1 MVGQINLNFKTTRLL
16 ISLMVLIFAIQN
28 SAAQNKK
35 TLLFKHLTQ
44 ENGLSDPTVRALH
57 IDKDDFLW
65 IGTENGLN
73 RFDGT
78 NCITYK
84 KTKVNQSNIPGNYL
98 TNIIEDKNGDLIIGS
113 QSNLVKYNKKTD
125 NFSLYNFSL
134 PDLQQN
140 YYSFPFYIDKQD
152 NLWVYLAG
160 NIYKHNSKNKQ
171 LIKITEFSNG
181 YQFKSKPFYQELNWF
196 ISRGVKGI
204 YINRIEDGKEKSAT
218 EYFMPSSNKNSLI
231 SHIEDVYIASDTLL
245 WLAGEKGLI
254 KLNLIN
260 GTYKVFNSH
269 VKIKNIVCTAIAK
282 YPNKPL
288 LFVGT
293 NGSGLLIFDLVTE
306 TFINH
311 YEHIE
316 SDPYSIS
323 ANYIRRIYIDSK
335 SNLFLGIDGY
345 GLDYTNLNQV
355 IFPRYVTKAENKDNN
370 ITAILKLKDQVWCAT
385 KNSGIKI
392 YNHDLS
398 KTVSTEFQHLGINKL
413 IQLENNNVLIEL
425 ANGAFYLFQY
435 NRNKFIPLKAI
446 FSNNFKGKVDIHQML
461 KLGKDSLFAATEFGI
476 ARVQISKNNTIRFDL
491 LNEPNKSITWPNVQ
505 QLIQLPGNKILV
517 QTYYTAMY
525 LFDVKHNQFIFE
537 HKTIRTPYAT
547 NGKAVIGKYLYLAT
561 TAGLLKYNI
570 EKLSE
575 KEELLIDA
583 KCTSLITDEHNN
595 LWIGTNNGLYFYNTL
610 KKTTIKY
617 TTSDGLQ
624 SMVFNVGCISKLSEN
639 QIAVGGINGVN
650 IFNPQKTVPFKSIG
664 CPKIVS
670 IQIND
675 KPYKNAGNSLT
686 AKKLNL
692 NHNENTIT
700 IGFSSM
706 DYINPLQRKI
716 KYKMAGYDNR
726 EVIVTGNSELRFP
739 NMPSGSYI
747 FEITDLM
754 SNNKTV
760 MAITINA
767 PFWQK
772 WWFITGII
780 ISLILIGILVLFL
793 YLRWLKQM
801 QVLQLR
807 QMITFQKED
816 RKRIADDLHDDLG
829 LKLSSLKHY
838 LLAGDINKM
847 IESGEL
853 RKLSAQYIDQALHVL
868 RNTLINLSP
877 KTLDENGLIIALHDL
892 TSNINKLEI
901 IKIYLDDVGFNAILK
916 KTQQY
921 ALYRICQEL
930 INNTIKHAEAK
941 NIYIS
946 IVSRNDKVI
955 LLYEDDGKGFD
966 YFGAKR
972 GYGLSNIEAHIH
984 AIKAEI
990 NIDTEAGKG
999 LAATITINLKA
1010 KKIKTLN

>member
-1 MVGQINLNFKTTRLL
+1 MVRQINLNFKIARFLL
-16 ISLMVLIFAIQN
+16 SLFVLAFAIQ
-28 SAAQNKK
+28 SSVAQNKK

-84 KTKVNQSNIPGNYL
+84 KAKANQSNFPGNYF
-98 TNIIEDKNGDLIIGS
+98 TSIIEDKNGDLIIGS

-140 YYSFPFYIDKQD
+140 FYSFPFYIDKQD

-160 NIYKHNSKNKQ
+160 QIYKYNNKNKQ

-181 YQFKSKPFYQELNWF
+181 YQFKPKPFYQDLNWF
-196 ISRGVKGI
+196 VSRGVKGI
-204 YINRIEDGKEKSAT
+204 YINKIQDGKEKSAT
-218 EYFMPSSNKNSLI
+218 EYFMSSSNKNSLI
-231 SHIEDVYIASDTLL
+231 THIEDVYLASDTLL
-245 WLAGEKGLI
+245 WLAGDKGLI
-254 KLNLIN
+254 KLNPIN
-260 GTYKVFNSH
+260 GSYKIFNSH
-269 VKIKNIVCTAIAK
+269 AKIKNIACTAIAK

-306 TFINH
+306 TFVNH
-311 YEHIE
+311 FEHIE

-323 ANYIRRIYIDSK
+323 ANYIRRIYIDNK
-335 SNLFLGIDGY
+335 NNLFLGIDGY

-355 IFPRYVTKAENKDNN
+355 IFPRYVTKAENKDND
-370 ITAILKLKDQVWCAT
+370 ITAILKLDDKVWCAT

-398 KTVSTEFQHLGINKL
+398 KIVSTEFQHLGISKL
-413 IQLENNNVLIEL
+413 IPLEDNNVLVEL
-425 ANGAFYLFQY
+425 ANSTFYLFQSTE
-435 NRNKFIPLKAI
+435 NKFTPLKI
-446 FSNNFKGKVDIHQML
+446 HFSNNSKGKVDIHQIL
-461 KLGKDSLFAATEFGI
+461 KFGKDSLLAATEFGI
-476 ARVQISKNNTIRFDL
+476 AKVNIREKNKIEFNL
-491 LNEPNKSITWPNVQ
+491 LNRTNKLISWPNVQ
-505 QLIQLPGNKILV
+505 QLIQLPNSKLLV

-525 LFDVKHNQFIFE
+525 LFRLENNQFIFE
-537 HKTIRTPYAT
+537 DKTVRTPYAT
-547 NGKAVIGKYLYLAT
+547 NGKVVIGKYLYLAT

-570 EKLSE
+570 ENLSK
-575 KEELLIDA
+575 KEELLVDA
-583 KCTSLITDEHNN
+583 KCTSLTTDERNN
-595 LWIGTNNGLYFYNTL
+595 LWIGTNNGLYFYDTL
-610 KKTTIKY
+610 KKTAIKY
-617 TTSDGLQ
+617 TTTDGLQ
-624 SMVFNVGCISKLSEN
+624 SMIFNVGCISNLSKN
-639 QIAVGGINGVN
+639 QIAVGGINGLN
-650 IFNPQKTVPFKSIG
+650 IFNPDKTIPFKSIG

-675 KPYKNAGNSLT
+675 EPYKKAGNSLT
-686 AKKLNL
+686 TKKLTL
-692 NHNENTIT
+692 KHNENTVT

-716 KYKMAGYDNR
+716 KYKMTGYDNK

-747 FEITDLM
+747 FELTELM

-760 MAITINA
+760 MGITINA
-767 PFWQK
+767 PFWQR
-772 WWFITGII
+772 WWFITSLV
-780 ISLILIGILVLFL
+780 ISIILIGMLILFL
-793 YLRWLKQM
+793 YLRWLKHLQA
-801 QVLQLR
+801 LQLR

-847 IESGEL
+847 IKSGEL
-853 RKLSAQYIDQALHVL
+853 RKLSVQYIDQALHVL

-892 TSNINKLEI
+892 VRNINKLEI
-901 IKIYLDDVGFNAILK
+901 IKIHLDDIGFNVVLK
-916 KTQQY
+916 KSQQY

-966 YFGAKR
+966 YFEAKR
-972 GYGLSNIEAHIH
+972 GYGLSNIEAHIQ

-999 LAATITINLKA
+999 LAATITINLKT
-1010 KKIKTLN
+1010 KNKTLN